1 LGLAGGGDSPDELLL
16 GYLNVSFI
24 LNKWAATYYF
34 YNMVKNLL
42 REREREWFPSK

>member
-42 REREREWFPSK
+42 REREWFPSK